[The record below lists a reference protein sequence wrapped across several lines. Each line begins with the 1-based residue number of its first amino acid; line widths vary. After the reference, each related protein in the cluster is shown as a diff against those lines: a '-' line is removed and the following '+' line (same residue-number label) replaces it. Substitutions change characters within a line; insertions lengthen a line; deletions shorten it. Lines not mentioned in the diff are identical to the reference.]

1 MNFEKILNLFSKPSS
16 WKSTTDEL
24 PKHSGWYQIIAVY
37 SGFYFIQISF
47 YFSSIEKFVSNEFN
61 AVKIDSDV
69 EVRSW
74 RECRRSRFKNLCHG
88 FQGGLND

>member
-1 MNFEKILNLFSKPSS
+1 MDFEKILKLFSKPSE
-16 WKSTTDEL
+16 WKNTTDEL

-37 SGFYFIQISF
+37 NGFYYIQISF
-47 YFSSIEKFVSNEFN
+47 YFSSIGKFASDEFN

-74 RECRRSRFKNLCHG
+74 RECRRSRFLNFRKG
-88 FQGGLND
+88 F